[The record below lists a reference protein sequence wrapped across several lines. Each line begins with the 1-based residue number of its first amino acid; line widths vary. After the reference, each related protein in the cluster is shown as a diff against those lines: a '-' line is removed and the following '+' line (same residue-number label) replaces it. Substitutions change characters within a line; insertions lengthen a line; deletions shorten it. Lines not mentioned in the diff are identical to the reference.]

1 MPGATNHRNV
11 AYFLLKIL
19 EILRECSRNVSSLIS
34 RRSREVASE
43 VSALVLLLYPTDL
56 IYRSSFIE
64 ASLDFL
70 LFFSLSLLVVLRN
83 DICSQLDSVMVVAP
97 LREKVDC

>member
-70 LFFSLSLLVVLRN
+70 LFFSLLVVLRN

>member
-1 MPGATNHRNV
+1 MPRATNHRNV

-70 LFFSLSLLVVLRN
+70 LFFSLLVVLRN

>member
-34 RRSREVASE
+34 PRSREVASE

-70 LFFSLSLLVVLRN
+70 LFFSLLVVLRN

>member
-43 VSALVLLLYPTDL
+43 VSALLLLLYPTDL

-70 LFFSLSLLVVLRN
+70 LFFSLLVVLRN

>member
-1 MPGATNHRNV
+1 MPRATNHRNV

-34 RRSREVASE
+34 RRSRDVASE

-70 LFFSLSLLVVLRN
+70 LFFSLLVVLRN